1 MILNTTMAL
10 LMLSSS
16 ASLFNNETLPYP
28 QMVNNSL
35 VIELVMSIQELYG
48 FKNFV
53 FFISERLARDTD
65 TATIFFQ
72 DFWDAFPTAPMIL
85 IINNPSQMAGFL
97 STSSLCLILTTER
110 DDPIMELAAFSLKSV
125 RFLKTLFILFPIK
138 KTDEFSNSFEQYTII
153 YDGIRLLYAWVWKKQ
168 FLNTVLITISNN
180 IYTLDPY
187 PIQNIVNKTDNWTA
201 TDFFVDYSL
210 NFKGYEVQTMV
221 RHDLPRVFRM
231 SKTPGDQN
239 GNEISGVSGKLFIAF
254 VKTINAT
261 FNDTVKQEPDLEA
274 LDIRSIIHMV
284 EEKDLEI
291 GVNSYT
297 AMIASLVGASYPM
310 GINDWCIM
318 VPYQNRSPDRV
329 YLQSTFQSYSWYLL
343 LFSVFYITVGIW
355 LCTPSWERDLSLSFL
370 QAICSIVLIAPI
382 KLLSLPY
389 IRLRFLFIMLFI
401 MGFFLTNMYNSK
413 MTSNLTMPTAQPQIH
428 TVEDV
433 ITANLQIMM
442 MDYEYEKLKE
452 MNFSQKFLD
461 LIIASTKGE
470 LDKHRDRFNS
480 SYGYSIQS
488 DRWLF
493 LNKQQ
498 RYLKKP
504 LFRLSSIC
512 IGPYYHVFP
521 LQRDSH
527 LAKPLQ
533 DFILAASQY
542 GFTSF
547 WQSDAFLDALF
558 MGYVHMI
565 VIDLKP
571 VPLTMAFYRWIWLI
585 WWLGLGLAGC
595 SFILELKLSVIKDSF
610 DLDKEFTDSFISSST
625 LKDVWMFH
633 ALECTD
639 TEIAYIYLKKPLFRL
654 SSICIGPYYHVF
666 ALQRDSHLAKPL
678 QDLILAASQYDFT
691 SFWQLDAL
699 LWAMFI

>member
-1 MILNTTMAL
+1 MILNATMAL
-10 LMLSSS
+10 LMLSSP
-16 ASLFNNETLPYP
+16 ASLLNNETLPYP

-35 VIELVMSIQELYG
+35 VIELVGSIHELYG

-97 STSSLCLILTTER
+97 STPTLCLILTTEG
-110 DDPIMELAAFSLKSV
+110 DDPIMELAALSLKGV
-125 RFLKTLFILFPIK
+125 RFFKTIFILFPIVE
-138 KTDEFSNSFEQYTII
+138 TDEFFNSFEQYTIF
-153 YDGIRLLYAWVWKKQ
+153 YDGIRLLYDWVWKKQ
-168 FLNTVLITISNN
+168 FLNTVLITIRNN

-187 PIQNIVNKTDNWTA
+187 PTQNIVNKTDNWEA
-201 TDFFVDYSL
+201 SDFFIDYSAD
-210 NFKGYEVQTMV
+210 FEGYELQTMI

-231 SKTPGDQN
+231 SNKPGDRN
-239 GNEISGVSGKLFIAF
+239 GDEISGVSGKLFIAF
-254 VKTINAT
+254 VEAINAT
-261 FNDTVKQEPDLEA
+261 FNDTVKHEQDLEA
-274 LDIRSIIHMV
+274 VDINAIIHMV

-297 AMIASLVGASYPM
+297 AMIASLVGASYPI

-318 VPYQNRSPDRV
+318 VPYQNRSPEHL
-329 YLQSTFQSYSWYLL
+329 YLQRAFHANSWYLVF
-343 LFSVFYITVGIW
+343 FSVLYLGVGIW

-370 QAICSIVLIAPI
+370 QAICSIVLIVPL

-401 MGFFLTNMYNSK
+401 MGFFVTNMYNSK
-413 MTSNLTMPTAQPQIH
+413 LTSYLTTPTAQQQID

-433 ITANLQIMM
+433 INANLQIMM
-442 MDYEYEKLKE
+442 MDYEYEKMKE
-452 MNFSQKFLD
+452 MNCSQKFLD
-461 LIIASTKGE
+461 LIIVSNKGD

-521 LQRDSH
+521 IQRDSH
-527 LAKPLQ
+527 LASPLQ
-533 DFILAASQY
+533 GFIMAASQF
-542 GFTSF
+542 GLTFF
-547 WQSDAFLDALF
+547 WQSDAFADALF

-565 VIDLKP
+565 MIDLNP
-571 VPLTMAFYRWIWLI
+571 VPLTMAFYRLIWIM
-585 WWLGLGLAGC
+585 WWLGLVLAGF
-595 SFILELKLSVIKDSF
+595 SFILEMKLSVIKDSVKKGVQWF
-610 DLDKEFTDSFISSST
+610 KVKRDK
-625 LKDVWMFH
+625 L
-633 ALECTD
+633 
-639 TEIAYIYLKKPLFRL
+639 
-654 SSICIGPYYHVF
+654 
-666 ALQRDSHLAKPL
+666 
-678 QDLILAASQYDFT
+678 
-691 SFWQLDAL
+691 
-699 LWAMFI
+699 